1 MQPVMIICFRP
12 EAIDLSLCNH
22 EKTVSESIKLFED
35 GVLVVQYSSEEAES
49 PFATNWYGK

>member
-1 MQPVMIICFRP
+1 MQPVMIICFGP
-12 EAIDLSLCNH
+12 EDIDLSLCNH

-35 GVLVVQYSSEEAES
+35 LIIQYSSEEAES